1 MVFPKSRAAITAYA
15 FLCLLPG
22 ILAML
27 AIHSATTDLS
37 DMAAAAWIRLGSDE
51 SANAGGPSADA
62 KLIDQACKTA
72 LQFVNRHMK

>member
-1 MVFPKSRAAITAYA
+1 
-15 FLCLLPG
+15 
-22 ILAML
+22 ML